1 MPGREQLRGRSLMLT
16 VSLVTCLG
24 FMLVGYDN
32 GLMGGLVD
40 SPAFNSTFNHPKPKM
55 IGLIVAIFEIGC
67 FLGSIGA
74 AIFGERLG
82 RRWTIGHGCWIMM
95 AGAVLQAAA
104 YSRAQLIFG
113 RVVSG
118 IGVGIVN
125 STVPVLQAEFSPKA
139 SRGLSTLNFGIFVV
153 YWINYA
159 FSPRTDSWAWRVP
172 VILQCCI
179 IIPIVFALM
188 LIPETARWLAAH
200 DRPDDCLAVLAR
212 MHDAPTSDDGVRRIH
227 GKILRTVAL
236 ESSACSGSWRSLLRR
251 DRFHS
256 RRRLLIAC
264 AIQSFQQLGGIN
276 AVICETFSSS
286 SLHHTCIYNF
296 LLLRLTLPASD
307 YTNTLFQKSIG
318 FGPRTAA
325 LMSGYLQTWFF
336 VASFIPWLLI
346 DRIGRK
352 PLFLSMI
359 SLMACA
365 MATHAG
371 LICQIENKTDAA
383 RVSGIAAAVMLFVFQ
398 GAFTIGFQATVWVYP
413 SEILPLG
420 LRQKGSS
427 LSTAANWIFNYMIVQ
442 MTPIAID
449 NIGWKTYIIFAVF
462 NAIWV
467 PVIFFC
473 FPETKGL
480 ELEEVDR
487 LFAGKDFEEYPM
499 PKQRLAE
506 TLKDLRHLEAV

>member
-1 MPGREQLRGRSLMLT
+1 MPGRELRGRSLMLT

-40 SPAFNSTFNHPKPKM
+40 SPAFNSTFGHPKPRM

-104 YSRAQLIFG
+104 YGRAQLILG
-113 RVVSG
+113 RIVSG

-139 SRGLSTLNFGIFVV
+139 SRGVYVCAQLSTLNFGIFVV

-159 FSPRTDSWAWRVP
+159 FSPRTESWAWRMP

-179 IIPIVFALM
+179 ILPIVIALT

-212 MHDAPTSDDGVRRIH
+212 MHAAPTSDIGVRNIH
-227 GKILRTVAL
+227 GNILRTVAL
-236 ESSACSGSWRSLLRR
+236 ESTACSGSWASLLHS
-251 DRFHS
+251 DRFQS

-276 AVICETFSSS
+276 AVI
-286 SLHHTCIYNF
+286 Y
-296 LLLRLTLPASD
+296 
-307 YTNTLFQKSIG
+307 YTNTLFQKSVG

-336 VASFIPWLLI
+336 IASFIPWLLI

-359 SLMACA
+359 SLMAGA
-365 MATHAG
+365 MAAQAG
-371 LICQIENKTDAA
+371 LVCQIENKTDAA
-383 RVSGIAAAVMLFVFQ
+383 RVAGIAAAVMLFVFQ
-398 GAFTIGFQATVWVYP
+398 GAFTIGFQATVWRYGR

-442 MTPIAID
+442 MTPIAIE
-449 NIGWKTYIIFAVF
+449 NIGWRTYIIFAVF
-462 NAIWV
+462 NATWV
-467 PVIFFC
+467 PIIFFC

-480 ELEEVDR
+480 ELEEVDQ
-487 LFAGKDFEEYPM
+487 LFAGDDFKGYPV
-499 PKQRLAE
+499 PRKRLTE
-506 TLKDLRHLEAV
+506 TFKDLRHLEAV

>member
-1 MPGREQLRGRSLMLT
+1 MPGRELRGRSLMLT
-16 VSLVTCLG
+16 VSLVTCLS

-40 SPAFNSTFNHPKPKM
+40 SPAFNSTFDSPQPKM

-67 FLGSIGA
+67 FLGSITA

-82 RRWTIGHGCWIMM
+82 RRRTIGHGCCIMTV
-95 AGAVLQAAA
+95 GAVLQAAA
-104 YSRAQLIFG
+104 YGRPQLIVG
-113 RVVSG
+113 RIVSG

-139 SRGLSTLNFGIFVV
+139 SRGIYVCAQLSTLNFGIFVV

-159 FSPRTDSWAWRVP
+159 FSTKLESWVWRIP

-179 IIPIVFALM
+179 IVPIMVALV

-212 MHDAPTSDDGVRRIH
+212 MLDAPTSDDGVRSIH
-227 GKILRTVAL
+227 GNILGAVAL
-236 ESSACSGSWRSLLRR
+236 ESSARSGSWRRLLHN
-251 DRFHS
+251 DRFRS

-276 AVICETFSSS
+276 AVI
-286 SLHHTCIYNF
+286 Y
-296 LLLRLTLPASD
+296 
-307 YTNTLFQKSIG
+307 YTNTLFQKSVG
-318 FGPRTAA
+318 FSPQTAA

-336 VASFIPWLLI
+336 VASFIPWFLI

-359 SLMACA
+359 SLMAGA
-365 MATHAG
+365 MATQAG
-371 LICQIENKTDAA
+371 LICQIENKTAA
-383 RVSGIAAAVMLFVFQ
+383 SRVAGIAASVMLFVFQ

-420 LRQKGSS
+420 LRQMGSS
-427 LSTAANWIFNYMIVQ
+427 LSTAANWIFNYLIVQ
-442 MTPIAID
+442 MTPIAIE
-449 NIGWKTYIIFAVF
+449 NIGWRTYIIFAVF

-467 PVIFFC
+467 PIIFFC

-487 LFAGKDFEEYPM
+487 LFADSNCEEYPA
-499 PKQRLAE
+499 PEKRLTG

>member
-1 MPGREQLRGRSLMLT
+1 MPGWEQLRGRSLMLT

-24 FMLVGYDN
+24 FMLIGYDN

-40 SPAFNSTFNHPKPKM
+40 SPAFNSTFDHPKPRM

-82 RRWTIGHGCWIMM
+82 RRWTIGLGCWIMM

-104 YSRAQLIFG
+104 YSRAQLILG

-118 IGVGIVN
+118 VGVGIVN

-159 FSPRTDSWAWRVP
+159 FSPRTDSWAWRMP

-179 IIPIVFALM
+179 IIPILVALM

-212 MHDAPTSDDGVRRIH
+212 MHAAPTTDVGVRSIH
-227 GKILRTVAL
+227 CNILRTVAL
-236 ESSACSGSWRSLLRR
+236 ESSACSGSWRSLLHG
-251 DRFHS
+251 DQLHS
-256 RRRLLIAC
+256 RTRLLIAC

-276 AVICETFSSS
+276 AVICETGL
-286 SLHHTCIYNF
+286 SLSLGSFFC
-296 LLLRLTLPASD
+296 LVLLTLWASD
-307 YTNTLFQKSIG
+307 YTNTLFQKSVG

-359 SLMACA
+359 SLMAGA
-365 MATHAG
+365 MATQAG

-383 RVSGIAAAVMLFVFQ
+383 HVSGIAAAVMLFVFQ

-449 NIGWKTYIIFAVF
+449 NIGWRTYIIFAVF

-467 PVIFFC
+467 PIIFFC

-487 LFAGKDFEEYPM
+487 LFAGNDFEEYPM
-499 PKQRLAE
+499 TKKRLAVKE
-506 TLKDLRHLEAV
+506 EGV